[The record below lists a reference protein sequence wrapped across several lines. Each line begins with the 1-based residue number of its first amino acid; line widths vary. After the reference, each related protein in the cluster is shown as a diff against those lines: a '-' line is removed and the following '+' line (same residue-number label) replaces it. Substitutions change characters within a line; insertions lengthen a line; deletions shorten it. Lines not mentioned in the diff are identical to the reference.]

1 MTQPQG
7 TVEHINPEGL
17 LRSPAFSQVIAVTG
31 PVRTVYVGGQN
42 AVTAD
47 GDMVGVGDLG
57 AQTDKVMANVQV
69 ALAAAGADL
78 SHVVRWSVYVVDGH
92 DIAAGFAAFQRAW
105 GDRGDP
111 PLVTFAKVA
120 GLGVPDALVEIEA
133 MAVVPLPAGT

>member
-1 MTQPQG
+1 
-7 TVEHINPEGL
+7 
-17 LRSPAFSQVIAVTG
+17 VTG

-47 GDMVGVGDLG
+47 GEMVGVGDLG
-57 AQTDKVMANVQV
+57 AQTERVMANVQV

-78 SHVVRWSVYVVDGH
+78 SHVVRWTVYVVDGH

-111 PLVTFAKVA
+111 PLVTLAKVA

-133 MAVVPLPAGT
+133 MAVVPVPAGT